1 MEEAKILDALRASF
15 PDGILSAEVSFGD
28 AVAVIGRDA
37 LPGIVAF
44 LRAEPFRMGMLL
56 DLTAVDYPGRPLRFE
71 VVYHLM
77 SLETNARIRL
87 KAGLPAADPTI
98 ASLSGV
104 WKNAAWL
111 EREVFDMFG
120 VRFDGH
126 PDLRR
131 LLLYDGFEGH
141 PLRKDY
147 PLRQRQ
153 PLIPLRKAESKR

>member
-1 MEEAKILDALRASF
+1 MEETKILDALRTSF

-28 AVAVIGRDA
+28 AVAVIRPDA
-37 LPGIVAF
+37 LLGIVGF

-56 DLTAVDYPGRPLRFE
+56 DLTAVDYPERPERFE
-71 VVYHLM
+71 VVYHLL
-77 SLETNARIRL
+77 SLETKARIRL
-87 KAGLPAADPTI
+87 KAGLSGGDPTI
-98 ASLSGV
+98 SSLSGV
-104 WKNAAWL
+104 WKNASWL

-120 VRFDGH
+120 VRFEGH

-147 PLRQRQ
+147 PLRKRQ
-153 PLIPLRKAESKR
+153 PLIPLRKVESKP